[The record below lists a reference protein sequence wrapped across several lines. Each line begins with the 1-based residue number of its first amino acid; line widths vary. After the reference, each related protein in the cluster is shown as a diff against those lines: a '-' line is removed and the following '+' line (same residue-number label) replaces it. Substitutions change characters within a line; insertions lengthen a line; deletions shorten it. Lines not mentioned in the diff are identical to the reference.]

1 MSQISKMSK
10 LPTKKR
16 QRSKATDAE
25 GAASIL
31 LIDGQNDIRERS
43 LSTFR
48 RNGYE
53 THSVESGEQALE
65 ILAQRPFDLVVTELR
80 LSGMDGMEILHTV
93 KRTSPETEIV
103 VTTASATLESAMEA
117 VKAGA
122 YDYIAKPFQPQ
133 ALLMTG
139 RRALEH
145 KSLVQKVTALEQAM
159 EGRASFDGLIGTSPA
174 MTEVLKMVEQV
185 ARLDSPILISGES
198 GTGKELVGRALH
210 ALSPR
215 KDKPLVIIN
224 CGAIPENLRES
235 ELFGHAKGAFTGA
248 HVDKR
253 GLLEEANGGTAF
265 LDEVEKLTPAAQVK
279 MLRFLQNGEIRR
291 VGTTVSRNLEVR
303 IIASTHRDL
312 EKCVEEQTFRE
323 DLYYRLNVILFHLP
337 PLRERTEDIPLLA
350 QHFVRA
356 SAKRL
361 GNATPAI
368 SSRAMS
374 VLVSHTWENNIR
386 ELEQVVERAIAV
398 DRDGVIGLDDLPFAD
413 SPAASDKIIDR
424 ARSNTLTLSALEREY
439 ILEVLAESGGS
450 RKKTAEKL
458 GITTATLWRKLKRY
472 EKGD

>member
-1 MSQISKMSK
+1 MKKMSK
-10 LPTKKR
+10 LPTKTR
-16 QRSKATDAE
+16 QRSSATDPA

-31 LIDGQNDIRERS
+31 LIDDESEVREIS
-43 LSTFR
+43 LATLR

-53 THSVESGEQALE
+53 THAVESGEEALKV
-65 ILAQRPFDLVVTELR
+65 LAQRPFDLVVTELR
-80 LSGMDGMEILHTV
+80 LSGMDGTEILRTV
-93 KRTSPETEIV
+93 KRTSPDTEVV
-103 VTTASATLESAMEA
+103 VTTASATLEGAMEA

-122 YDYIAKPFQPQ
+122 YDYVAKPFQPQ
-133 ALLMTG
+133 ALVLTV

-145 KSLVQKVTALEQAM
+145 KGLAQKVRVLERAM
-159 EGRASFDGLIGTSPA
+159 EGRASFAGLIGTSA
-174 MTEVLKMVEQV
+174 AITEVLKMVEQV
-185 ARLDSPILISGES
+185 ARLDSTVLISGER

-210 ALSPR
+210 NLSPR

-224 CGAIPENLRES
+224 CDAIPESLRES
-235 ELFGHAKGAFTGA
+235 ELFGHAKGAFAGA
-248 HVDKR
+248 HADKR
-253 GLLEEANGGTAF
+253 GLLEEANEGTAF
-265 LDEVEKLTPAAQVK
+265 LDEIERLTPAAQIK
-279 MLRFLQNGEIRR
+279 MLRFLQNGEVRR
-291 VGTTVSRNLEVR
+291 VGTTVSRNLDVR

-323 DLYYRLNVILFHLP
+323 DLYYRLNIIPFHLP

-350 QHFVRA
+350 QHFARA
-356 SAKRL
+356 SAARL
-361 GNATPAI
+361 GHATPAI

-374 VLVSHTWENNIR
+374 VLVSHTWEDNVR
-386 ELEQVVERAIAV
+386 ELEQVIERAIAL

-424 ARSNTLTLSALEREY
+424 ARSNTLTLSELEREY
-439 ILEVLAESGGS
+439 LLEILAESGGS

>member
-1 MSQISKMSK
+1 M
-10 LPTKKR
+10 
-16 QRSKATDAE
+16 
-25 GAASIL
+25 
-31 LIDGQNDIRERS
+31 LIDGQNEVRERS

-53 THSVESGEQALE
+53 THAVESGEQALE
-65 ILAQRPFDLVVTELR
+65 VLAQRPFDLVVTELR
-80 LSGMDGMEILHTV
+80 LSGMDGMEILRTV

-103 VTTASATLESAMEA
+103 VTTASATLESAIEA

-133 ALLMTG
+133 ALLMAG

-145 KSLVQKVTALEQAM
+145 KSLVQKVSVLEQSM
-159 EGRASFDGLIGTSPA
+159 EDRASFDGLIGTSPA

-253 GLLEEANGGTAF
+253 GLLEEANEGTVF

-291 VGTTVSRNLEVR
+291 VGTTVSRHLEVR

-356 SAKRL
+356 SARRL

-374 VLVSHTWENNIR
+374 VLVSHAWEDNIR
-386 ELEQVVERAIAV
+386 ELEQVIERAIAL
-398 DRDGVIGLDDLPFAD
+398 DLDGVIGLDDLPFAD
-413 SPAASDKIIDR
+413 SRSASDKILDR
-424 ARSNTLTLSALEREY
+424 ARGNTLTLRELEREY
-439 ILEVLAESGGS
+439 ILEVLAESGRS